1 MMIIL
6 DFFKRDIVSWIT
18 EKNYNPQKITKNMD
32 NLSNKIEKILKKDEK
47 ETQDKKIDQKEELS
61 ENISEIIDII
71 QNNYTEILA
80 GTPASSFLQDTN
92 LFSKF
97 VWNEEMT
104 SEKYEKKLRTL
115 DVLLY
120 MWGISPLVI
129 DGEVIKYDLST
140 VQKS

>member
-1 MMIIL
+1 
-6 DFFKRDIVSWIT
+6 
-18 EKNYNPQKITKNMD
+18 MD

-97 VWNEEMT
+97 V
-104 SEKYEKKLRTL
+104 
-115 DVLLY
+115 
-120 MWGISPLVI
+120 
-129 DGEVIKYDLST
+129 
-140 VQKS
+140 